1 MDDYKGIMTQRTKS
15 ITLILLVGAL
25 TSFVLLSASLSN
37 LELHAGTP
45 FPERIQSV
53 NNIPFPVNLTTS
65 GTYSFTLLKG
75 VFSLIFLLLIVY
87 ASVRHP
93 VFLNIKRIFQL
104 SLFMIPLLL
113 LIIMISRIKPGQPAR
128 YANETIGIST
138 PPSFDLP
145 VSPIGQPPQG
155 LIQLVI
161 IAFVCMVGLLSYKIL
176 RIRLHPANIKDRL
189 LKEAETALDAITM
202 GENPRNV
209 VIRCYFQMI
218 RTLEEERGI
227 ERSYSM
233 TTREFEDWLESNG
246 FPIAPVHQLTR
257 LFEKVRYG
265 AQLTVKDGEETAVES
280 LKEIIQF
287 CNSEGNDSNG

>member
-1 MDDYKGIMTQRTKS
+1 
-15 ITLILLVGAL
+15 
-25 TSFVLLSASLSN
+25 
-37 LELHAGTP
+37 
-45 FPERIQSV
+45 
-53 NNIPFPVNLTTS
+53 
-65 GTYSFTLLKG
+65 
-75 VFSLIFLLLIVY
+75 
-87 ASVRHP
+87 
-93 VFLNIKRIFQL
+93 
-104 SLFMIPLLL
+104 
-113 LIIMISRIKPGQPAR
+113 
-128 YANETIGIST
+128 
-138 PPSFDLP
+138 
-145 VSPIGQPPQG
+145 
-155 LIQLVI
+155 
-161 IAFVCMVGLLSYKIL
+161 MVGLLAFKIL

-202 GENPRNV
+202 GENPQNV

-246 FPIAPVHQLTR
+246 FPIAPVRQLTR

-287 CNSEGNDSNG
+287 CKSERK